1 MSLAR
6 TSAFARTNA
15 KAPVASARI
24 VRRLRGRSRGRATAS
39 AQTWGPCSTHGG
51 AHLTSERKR
60 ELETICAHIGQ
71 KGKGITACDEGPGTI
86 GSRFEN
92 VGVANTEENRRAYR
106 QMLFE
111 APNASE
117 YLSAAILDPETLYQ
131 KSSTSGKMF
140 PHALNDIGILPGVK
154 PHLKVYALP
163 GQNGATVMQGLDS
176 LAARCKEY
184 KAAGCKFA
192 KWRSPIDID
201 LSVGQPS
208 DLTIEAN
215 MQDLAR
221 YALICQAEGLVP
233 IVEPD
238 VSLKGDHDLED
249 AVRINLK
256 IQSVLFKA
264 MLDHGVYMEGAL
276 LKSNMVNP
284 GKKCKTAYTVDELA
298 IANLQV
304 FRRCFPTAMV
314 SANFLSGGQSLDDA
328 AARLDAINKH
338 KTAKD
343 PWNLSFSWSAAL
355 QMPLF
360 ELCRGKSQLPL
371 KEMEALYVKELKIA
385 SAAALGEY
393 ARSGTSGDHKP
404 PK

>member
-1 MSLAR
+1 MSALAR
-6 TSAFARTNA
+6 SQFAAPRAVTHRRQASHTKARRSSATIA
-15 KAPVASARI
+15 ASATP
-24 VRRLRGRSRGRATAS
+24 S
-39 AQTWGPCSTHGG
+39 WGPCSVHGG
-51 AHLTSERKR
+51 AHLSAAQKA
-60 ELETICAHIGQ
+60 ELEAVCAHIGQ
-71 KGKGITACDEGPGTI
+71 AGKGITACDEGPGTI

-92 VGVANTEENRRAYR
+92 VGIVNTEENRRAYR

-111 APNASE
+111 TPNANK

-131 KSSTSGKMF
+131 KSSTSGKLF
-140 PHALNDIGILPGVK
+140 PHALNDIGICPGVK

-192 KWRSPIDID
+192 KWRSPIEID
-201 LSVGQPS
+201 LATGQPS
-208 DLTIEAN
+208 DLTIETN

-238 VSLKGDHDLED
+238 VSLKGDHDLET

-264 MLDHGVYMEGAL
+264 MLDHGVYMEGSL

-284 GKKCKTAYTVDELA
+284 GKACKTNYTVDELA

-314 SANFLSGGQSLDDA
+314 SANFLSGGQSLEDA

-360 ELCRGKSQLPL
+360 ELCRGKSELPL
-371 KEMEALYVKELKIA
+371 KEMGELYANELEIA
-385 SAAALGEY
+385 GAAALGQY
-393 ARSGTSGDHKP
+393 TRTGTSGDHKAI
-404 PK
+404 